1 VATAFKVITPVVSEP
16 VALQDAK
23 AYLRVDYPDEDQL
36 ITDIISRARQY
47 AETVT
52 HRAFATQQIQ
62 QIDTITRPEG
72 GVLSG
77 PIKPGPNW
85 YVYQEQLGANP
96 FGPAQYYHDLAM
108 PPVQASQPYTVQ
120 TKITAFDVWTTF
132 PLAANPDG
140 SLTNWIDDTMEP
152 ARWYFSSPIT
162 ANFWMFQYWTGYS
175 SSYPLPYD
183 LRQCL
188 MEMIAYWFDN
198 REAEDLPQPLL
209 NKLLAR
215 RVDGI

>member
-1 VATAFKVITPVVSEP
+1 MATAFKVITPVTSEP
-16 VALQDAK
+16 IALADAK

-36 ITDIISRARQY
+36 ITDLISRARQY

-62 QIDTITRPEG
+62 QIDTIVRPDG

-108 PPVQASQPYTVQ
+108 PPVQQALPYTVQ
-120 TKITAFDVWTTF
+120 TKITAFDVWTDF
-132 PLAANPDG
+132 PLTTNPDG
-140 SLTNWIDDTMEP
+140 STTYWIDDTMEP
-152 ARWYFSSPIT
+152 ARWYFSDPIT
-162 ANFWMFQYWTGYS
+162 AISGNSRIGQAT
-175 SSYPLPYD
+175 
-183 LRQCL
+183 
-188 MEMIAYWFDN
+188 
-198 REAEDLPQPLL
+198 
-209 NKLLAR
+209 AR
-215 RVDGI
+215 RIRCRLD